1 MTRITATL
9 ALAALAGAALVA
21 LLALVGTVVPT
32 PAAAQLGAPRPEPL
46 VTDDLPP
53 EQTLGVDFEQRLG
66 VEVPLSTQFQDET
79 GATVT
84 LAEIAD
90 GKPLVLVPAYYE
102 CPMLCTLV
110 INGVV
115 TSLDTL
121 QLTAGQEFEVAVVSI
136 DPDET
141 PAIAASAK
149 SRHLAR
155 YGHEGGDAGFHFL
168 TGDDVQIH
176 AVTDTIG
183 FHYKYV
189 PERDEFAHTA
199 GIVVLT
205 PDGAVARYFYGVEY
219 PPRDVRLALVEA
231 ADERIGSPVDEIFL
245 YCFHY
250 DPETGRY
257 SAAILNI
264 VRLGGVLTLG
274 ALGLYFLLSWR
285 RGRLRAAEG
294 EA

>member
-1 MTRITATL
+1 MTRTTTTFSPAV
-9 ALAALAGAALVA
+9 ALAAAFVAFLVTAA
-21 LLALVGTVVPT
+21 PT
-32 PAAAQLGAPRPEPL
+32 PAFAQLGAPRPDPL
-46 VTDDLPP
+46 VTDSLPP
-53 EQTLGVDFEQRLG
+53 EQTQGVDFEQLLG
-66 VEVPLSTQFQDET
+66 AEVPLETSFQDET

-84 LAEIAD
+84 LAELAN

-115 TSLDTL
+115 SSLDTL
-121 QLTAGQEFEVAVVSI
+121 EFTAGQEFEVAIVSI

-141 PAIAASAK
+141 PELAAATK
-149 SRHLAR
+149 GRHLAR
-155 YGHEGGDAGFHFL
+155 YDREGGDAGFHFL
-168 TGDDVQIH
+168 TGDEPQIH
-176 AVTDTIG
+176 AVTEAIG

-189 PERDEFAHTA
+189 PERDEWSHTA

-205 PDGAVARYFYGVEY
+205 PDGTVARYFYGVEY

-231 ADERIGSPVDEIFL
+231 ADEKIGSPVDEVFL
-245 YCFHY
+245 YCFRY

>member
-1 MTRITATL
+1 MTRTTATH
-9 ALAALAGAALVA
+9 ALVVTALVA
-21 LLALVGTVVPT
+21 VVAIVATAAPT
-32 PAAAQLGAPRPEPL
+32 PAAAQLGAPRPDPL
-46 VTDDLPP
+46 VTDSLPP
-53 EQTLGVDFEQRLG
+53 EQTQGVGFEQRLG
-66 VEVPLSTQFQDET
+66 AKVPLGTPFQDET

-84 LAEIAD
+84 LAEVAN

-115 TSLDTL
+115 SSLDTL
-121 QLTAGQEFEVAVVSI
+121 EFTAGQEFEVAIVSI

-141 PAIAASAK
+141 PDIASATK
-149 SRHLAR
+149 TRHLGR
-155 YGHEGGDAGFHFL
+155 YRHEGGDDGFHFL
-168 TGDDVQIH
+168 TGDDPEIH

-189 PERDEFAHTA
+189 PERDEWSHTA
-199 GIVVLT
+199 GLVVLT
-205 PDGAVARYFYGVEY
+205 PDGTVAHYFYGVEY
-219 PPRDVRLALVEA
+219 PPRDLRLALVEA
-231 ADERIGSPVDEIFL
+231 ADERIGSPVDEVLL
-245 YCFHY
+245 YCFRY

-274 ALGLYFLLSWR
+274 ALGLFFLLSWR